1 MRLPRG
7 LVNVVWSAVFLL
19 ALPLA
24 RAQEMASS
32 VSDSSVEAAASAP
45 TCWPSDSPLSCTQL
59 CLLNGYPS
67 CDYCHTPCPPT
78 CRPPDQGGL
87 QCMQLCMNNGYPS
100 CDYCNTPC
108 APTCRPANQG
118 GLQCMQL
125 CMNNGYPSCDYCNTP
140 CPPAC
145 RPANQGA
152 LQCMQICTNNGY
164 SSCNYC
170 NTPCASSAL
179 LQDTEMSTALACQ

>member
-1 MRLPRG
+1 MGRLRDRRQGCPLGRLEPSMRLPRG

-45 TCWPSDSPLSCTQL
+45 TCWPSDSPLSCAQL
-59 CLLNGYPS
+59 CLL
-67 CDYCHTPCPPT
+67 
-78 CRPPDQGGL
+78 
-87 QCMQLCMNNGYPS
+87 NGYPS

-125 CMNNGYPSCDYCNTP
+125 CMNNGYPSC
-140 CPPAC
+140 
-145 RPANQGA
+145 
-152 LQCMQICTNNGY
+152 
-164 SSCNYC
+164 NYC